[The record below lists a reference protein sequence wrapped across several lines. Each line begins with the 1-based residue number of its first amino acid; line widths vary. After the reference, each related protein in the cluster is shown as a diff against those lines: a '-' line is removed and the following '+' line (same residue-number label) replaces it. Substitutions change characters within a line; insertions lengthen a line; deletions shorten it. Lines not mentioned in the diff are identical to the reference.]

1 MSQMSSQETQLNYFE
16 QMKPAI
22 IFRISPLNDCLD
34 TGFIIIVKCLT
45 VPDPTKTFKG
55 IKQTARGKAQSRNNQ
70 QERHMDS
77 RVKMV
82 VWEDGSPS
90 GST

>member
-1 MSQMSSQETQLNYFE
+1 MSQMSSQETQPNSFE

-45 VPDPTKTFKG
+45 VPDPTKTFKSKE
-55 IKQTARGKAQSRNNQ
+55 ITCGKALSRNNQ
-70 QERHMDS
+70 QERYRDS

-82 VWEDGSPS
+82 A
-90 GST
+90 